1 MVRVLLMGMSG
12 VGKTTVLVELRRRGH
27 MTVDTDYD
35 GWESPNG
42 TWDEQRMDN
51 PAVGFCRTSGHR
63 AGGGCSGSVRSR
75 SSPIEIGAVSR
86 RRGSCSTPLTDGL
99 DKLRDQA
106 RSTEWMVPVTG
117 RRVAAYPALGCT

>member
-27 MTVDTDYD
+27 ITVDTDYD

-51 PAVGFCRTSGHR
+51 LLKEHSAAVVSGT
-63 AGGGCSGSVRSR
+63 V
-75 SSPIEIGAVSR
+75 
-86 RRGSCSTPLTDGL
+86 
-99 DKLRDQA
+99 
-106 RSTEWMVPVTG
+106 VPFGDSYCGVT
-117 RRVAAYPALGCT
+117 